1 VEVPNE
7 KSSRSRIGYSRR
19 AGRSRE
25 APNERVARVR
35 LVDGEEGN
43 DAWAKRFLW
52 RVSNT
57 VSYPSR

>member
-1 VEVPNE
+1 MEAPNE
-7 KSSRSRIGYSRR
+7 TSSWSTIGYSRR
-19 AGRSRE
+19 PGRSPE

-43 DAWAKRFLW
+43 DAWAKQFLW
-52 RVSNT
+52 PVSNT